1 MRKIEVAFEGNSA
14 RMGIP
19 DILRKHYEVVYSD
32 TPQYVFCDF
41 HNNEGMYYPETC
53 IKIYVSPELP
63 LPNFNFY
70 DYAIG
75 TQRINFGDR
84 YFRYPFAFEFGML
97 DQLMNKR
104 IIERNLANRKFCN
117 FVYTNMTMGKGA
129 KERVEFCK
137 LLSKYKRVDCPGRAL
152 NNMKNAVY
160 PVGPGWITSKLQ
172 FLTNYKF
179 TIAFENDCGD
189 GYVTEKMS
197 QPLIS
202 KSVPIYLGDPN
213 VEREFNHN
221 AFINVSKFA
230 NYQELI
236 DYIIFLDNN
245 EEEYLKYL
253 PEYVLAEHFIPTALT
268 YSLEK
273 FIVSIIDNGTKRT
286 TEVGRVYATPYRQRT
301 RALDLI
307 KAKILSPLSGETK
320 DSLNELIHDLEGKKH
335 ISCGRNT
342 SHIAL
347 EPIENK
353 LKFLLNY
360 SKIFEKFINSFHV
373 DITSYR
379 FHMMKSIV
387 QYASQC
393 DKTIIFNNKLE
404 EESQYRE
411 FLSLLWPHR
420 ASSLQLQRIGPMQD
434 GAAVLLEPKASTVLS
449 FGSNL
454 TVAAKER
461 DYALAEMGLQVLQF
475 DAARDVS
482 QKPHE
487 NIRFIKNTI
496 LPASGQAGATMQE
509 ALDLVDSNDHSDV
522 ILLLNHD
529 SESWNILESL
539 DFTSMNRFRQIHVVL
554 RDIDNASDLPRKTAI
569 LRKICTTHIP
579 VHFHWVNY
587 GAVSVYQDF
596 TVSSI
601 AEVTFAKRDIDTF
614 TPSQE
619 DYPLQLDAPN
629 KAAWPDL
636 YLGAFSTVTGCSKG
650 PLSIP
655 DFLAPTFTLD
665 EKIPELA
672 FTDSAFHTAM
682 REYPQN
688 SLNNLAVALESH
700 NITGKTVAY
709 LGDTE
714 LLDVVLGA
722 NPARV
727 IVFGGDLVSE
737 DSRIEMRS
745 GSELGKMK
753 VDIAILSNYASRS
766 GLGEFKDLNSD
777 ADFELM
783 NRLHDILE
791 PAGMLFL
798 VEPVGADCLLGR
810 FARIYGKLRLPK
822 LLSRFTF
829 LASYGLEQS
838 SFKGKP
844 GEAAHPVIVLSA
856 DCHACN
862 WPANTT
868 PQQGETIRKIS
879 CSGLFDPQFYI
890 AAYPDILCGQMD
902 AASHYVIY
910 GARENRLP
918 ASWFTPD
925 RIAAGMGKPADSNVT
940 LMDLLKN

>member
-19 DILRKHYEVVYSD
+19 EILRKHYEVVYSD

-41 HNNEGMYYPETC
+41 YNNEGLYYPETC
-53 IKIYVSPELP
+53 IKIYVSAELP
-63 LPNFNFY
+63 IPDFNFY
-70 DYAIG
+70 DYGIS
-75 TQRINFGDR
+75 TQRLNFKQR
-84 YFRYPFAFEFGML
+84 YFRYPFAFDYGML
-97 DQLMNKR
+97 DKLIIKR
-104 IIERNLANRKFCN
+104 KISSQSYKRRFCN
-117 FVYTNMTMGKGA
+117 FIYSNSTMGLGA
-129 KERVEFCK
+129 KERIDFCK
-137 LLSKYKRVDCPGRAL
+137 LLSRYKRVDCPGRVL
-152 NNMKNAVY
+152 NNMPNFGSPLSLSWHREKINF
-160 PVGPGWITSKLQ
+160 IS
-172 FLTNYKF
+172 NYKF
-179 TIAFENDCGD
+179 TIAFENDYAD
-189 GYVTEKMS
+189 GYVTEKLS
-197 QPLIS
+197 QPLLAN
-202 KSVPIYLGDPN
+202 SVPIYMGDPN
-213 VEREFNHN
+213 VNKEFNSR
-221 AFINVSKFA
+221 AFINARDFT
-230 NYQELI
+230 NFQELI
-236 DYIIFLDNN
+236 DYIIYLDNN
-245 EEEYLKYL
+245 DDEYMSYL
-253 PEYVLAEHFIPTALT
+253 PQEVLAKTFIPEAFF

-273 FIVSIIDNGTKRT
+273 FVTSIINNKIKYT
-286 TEVGRVYATPYRQRT
+286 TEVERT
-301 RALDLI
+301 LASPNRHRFRAINLI
-307 KAKILSPLSGETK
+307 KNKILSPLVEDKNSL
-320 DSLNELIHDLEGKKH
+320 DSIIHDLEGKKYIWCGH
-335 ISCGRNT
+335 NSSYIPLIPLENRLKISLAYQTVNEKVLDICDLPLKLQLQKRTIN
-342 SHIAL
+342 IAS
-347 EPIENK
+347 
-353 LKFLLNY
+353 Y
-360 SKIFEKFINSFHV
+360 SGISGKYANFIS
-373 DITSYR
+373 D
-379 FHMMKSIV
+379 KSM
-387 QYASQC
+387 
-393 DKTIIFNNKLE
+393 
-404 EESQYRE
+404 ESQYRE
-411 FLSLLWPHR
+411 FLSLFWPHR
-420 ASSLQLQRIGPMQD
+420 ASSLQLRRIGPMQD

-461 DYALAEMGLQVLQF
+461 DYALAAMGLQVLQF

-496 LPASGQAGATMQE
+496 LPASGQAGVTMQD

-539 DFTSMNRFRQIHVVL
+539 DFTSMNRFQQIHVVL

-700 NITGKTVAY
+700 SITGKTVAY

-925 RIAAGMGKPADSNVT
+925 RIATGMGKPADSNVT